1 MISKIINRVAVTLTV
16 VLHLSVKAY
25 SKYLDRKQQKAEW
38 ISGFNPIET
47 LSEKHSVSIGSGLFL
62 LVTIVGGFLTNIGT
76 REAQL
81 AYLLPLQ
88 LTFCSV
94 VFPVFVI
101 FSNRK
106 MKLKFLQTY
115 PVGKSVYDLF
125 ASKNKVIPV
134 VE

>member
-1 MISKIINRVAVTLTV
+1 
-16 VLHLSVKAY
+16 
-25 SKYLDRKQQKAEW
+25 
-38 ISGFNPIET
+38 
-47 LSEKHSVSIGSGLFL
+47 
-62 LVTIVGGFLTNIGT
+62 VTIVGGFLTNIGT

>member
-1 MISKIINRVAVTLTV
+1 VISKVINRVAVTLTV
-16 VLHLSVKAY
+16 VLHLCVKAY
-25 SKYLDRKQQKAEW
+25 SKYLDRKQQKAER
-38 ISGFNPIET
+38 IPGFPGT
-47 LSEKHSVSIGSGLFL
+47 SSEKHSVSIGSGLFL
-62 LVTIVGGFLTNIGT
+62 LMTIVGGFLTNIGT

-115 PVGKSVYDLF
+115 PVAKSVYDLF
-125 ASKNKVIPV
+125 VSKTCCRMT
-134 VE
+134 E